1 MRGSNY
7 TLATA
12 VTFEYAKTRCMY
24 TTFASLVCKCAFSI
38 LLCGAPLCAVD
49 RPAQTKEV
57 YLHFKQ
63 TTLSLTLTKRRFN
76 YIFKSQIHLL
86 LLNSEWNQD
95 SYISFR
101 DKKAFKFFLF
111 AISTLLNRA
120 VSTYRYVASFVN
132 HHLLFYLAWF
142 WYYVE

>member
-12 VTFEYAKTRCMY
+12 ATFEYAKTRYMY
-24 TTFASLVCKCAFSI
+24 TTCTFIVYLVPAWFANVRLAF
-38 LLCGAPLCAVD
+38 LLCEASLCAVD

-86 LLNSEWNQD
+86 LLNSVWNQD
-95 SYISFR
+95 FYISFR
-101 DKKAFKFFLF
+101 EKKAFKFFLF
-111 AISTLLNRA
+111 VISTLLNRA
-120 VSTYRYVASFVN
+120 VSTYRYVASFIN
-132 HHLLFYLAWF
+132 NHLL
-142 WYYVE
+142 